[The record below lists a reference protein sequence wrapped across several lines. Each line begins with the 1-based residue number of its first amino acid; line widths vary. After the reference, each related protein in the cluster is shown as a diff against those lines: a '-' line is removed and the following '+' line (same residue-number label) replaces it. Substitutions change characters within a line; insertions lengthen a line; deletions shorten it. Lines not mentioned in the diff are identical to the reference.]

1 MLENLRFCVELQE
14 KMNATVNPA
23 WEKAGYRW
31 ERAAMIEAVE
41 LFDHIGWKWWKK
53 QEIDREQVLLEL
65 VDIFHFLISYDLVD
79 ISMAAP
85 HEAESE
91 KESLPKMY
99 MNQFAVAQKKT
110 KIGQDKEYIFDRVTQ
125 FIEYAAAYAEVSS
138 VTFFEIVVALGFTLE
153 DIVKW
158 YIGKNV
164 LNQFRQANGYKQGT
178 YVKNWATQEERA
190 QGTEYEDNFVLAQ
203 LLNKNPLI
211 TATELNDAL
220 TAHYELV
227 K

>member
-1 MLENLRFCVELQE
+1 MASTLENLQFCVELQE

-23 WEKAGYRW
+23 WIKAGYRW

-41 LFDHIGWKWWKK
+41 LFDHIGWKWWKH
-53 QEIDREQVLLEL
+53 QDINREQALLEL
-65 VDIFHFLISYDLVD
+65 VDIFHFLISYDLVASNEPGYGQTHQQLAQLYSN
-79 ISMAAP
+79 IYA
-85 HEAESE
+85 
-91 KESLPKMY
+91 
-99 MNQFAVAQKKT
+99 QVAKSTKT
-110 KIGQDKEYIFDRVTQ
+110 GQDKEYIFQRVTQ
-125 FIEYAAAYAEVSS
+125 FIEYCAAYNEIATR
-138 VTFFEIVVALGFTLE
+138 TFFEIVVALGFTLE

-190 QGTEYEDNFVLAQ
+190 VGTEYEDNFILAQ
-203 LLNKNPLI
+203 LLNTRPGI

-220 TAHYELV
+220 ATHYTLV

>member
-23 WEKAGYRW
+23 WRTAGYRW

-53 QEIDREQVLLEL
+53 QDIDREQSLLEL
-65 VDIFHFLISYDLVD
+65 VDIFHFLISFDLVQGFGTPD
-79 ISMAAP
+79 DLAQSYQNIYKAA
-85 HEAESE
+85 
-91 KESLPKMY
+91 
-99 MNQFAVAQKKT
+99 VKKT
-110 KIGQDKEYIFDRVTQ
+110 KVGQDKEYIFERVTQ
-125 FIEYAAAYAEVSS
+125 FVEVASAYNEVSPS
-138 VTFFEIVVALGFTLE
+138 IFFEIVVALGFTLE

-178 YVKNWATQEERA
+178 YVKNWATPEERA
-190 QGTEYEDNFVLAQ
+190 QGTEYEDNFILAQ
-203 LLNKNPLI
+203 LLNANPLI
-211 TATELNDAL
+211 TAEELEAGL
-220 TAHYELV
+220 QAHYALV